1 MKRLLA
7 SCFGLGWLPVA
18 PGTWGSIPP
27 AVIFLL
33 LNGVFWT
40 PPPTRFLLMA
50 ILALTGS
57 VVCIKY
63 AAASI
68 EATGETDPAE
78 VVADEF
84 AGQSVTFLF
93 ISLLSSFW
101 EILSPTIV
109 GFLLFRFFD
118 IVKPWPIRKLEKL
131 SSGWGILVD
140 DLLAGIYAGI
150 GLLIYSLYLYPHLPW
165 SQEFH

>member
-18 PGTWGSIPP
+18 PGTWGSLPP
-27 AVIFLL
+27 VIIFALMSHFSVSAVLISI
-33 LNGVFWT
+33 V
-40 PPPTRFLLMA
+40 MA
-50 ILALTGS
+50 VLALAGS

-63 AAASI
+63 APASI
-68 EATGETDPAE
+68 EATGKKDPAE

-118 IVKPWPIRKLEKL
+118 IIKPWPIRKLEKL
-131 SSGWGILVD
+131 SSGWGVLVD

-165 SQEFH
+165 SQEFR